1 MVLWNDW
8 CFSKEGVT
16 GYKDDKRLLLV
27 FLHLLQLFM
36 SEDLQFS
43 SGVIPGLEKYVFRK
57 YPLRKHLYCFED
69 YGNQPLTCS
78 ELWDDQAALW
88 WGCLS
93 SNSPVEGGHQE
104 RPSVLVNPL
113 FKVPCSCV
121 KWRNN
126 HRLIWVFASQSFLP
140 HSCLKSSVEVTLG
153 LLPALLVDYKW
164 LATFFPHIK

>member
-8 CFSKEGVT
+8 CFSKESVT

-36 SEDLQFS
+36 SKDLQFS

-113 FKVPCSCV
+113 FKCHVLVWSGEIITD
-121 KWRNN
+121 W
-126 HRLIWVFASQSFLP
+126 SESSLP
-140 HSCLKSSVEVTLG
+140 SLSYPTVVWNPL
-153 LLPALLVDYKW
+153 
-164 LATFFPHIK
+164 